1 MALFG
6 GLECGPG
13 RAYPDDGVHRAS
25 FASALSFSRL
35 VALAQKNWRRL
46 FTTAASGRSR

>member
-13 RAYPDDGVHRAS
+13 RVYLDDGAHRAH
-25 FASALSFSRL
+25 SALSFSKLAAL
-35 VALAQKNWRRL
+35 VQKNWRRL
-46 FTTAASGRSR
+46 IAATASDRSR